1 MEGAGVDPRQQRWG
15 SHSRWSL
22 GRRYAGRGRL
32 TCEGGDAGVVVV
44 VSLADR
50 TTEGEIA
57 WEAAAAISPMR
68 HDSVKKQR
76 RREARGRGTGEALP
90 ASCVRP
96 HVSWIS
102 SPWKTQ
108 GSGPQFRVSWAS
120 KGLTDC
126 PREACLRGFLAPGI
140 HGEPGGEF
148 GFQTSPQCNSWKQN
162 DIITS
167 Q

>member
-1 MEGAGVDPRQQRWG
+1 MEGAGVDPRQRRWG

-50 TTEGEIA
+50 TAEGEVA

-90 ASCVRP
+90 ASCVVDIFPVENAGKWAAIPRP
-96 HVSWIS
+96 
-102 SPWKTQ
+102 
-108 GSGPQFRVSWAS
+108 A
-120 KGLTDC
+120 
-126 PREACLRGFLAPGI
+126 GFQRLCQIAPGELAPWVS
-140 HGEPGGEF
+140 HPGKSRGSRW
-148 GFQTSPQCNSWKQN
+148 GNGLPN
-162 DIITS
+162 
-167 Q
+167 